1 VHVAAG
7 VEVTVI
13 YDQPALDL
21 VWIDADHLDAEGAR
35 EAALEALLKPLR
47 FVQTRSSAAPSS

>member
-1 VHVAAG
+1 MRVAAG
-7 VEVTVI
+7 VEVTFI

-21 VWIDADHLDAEGAR
+21 VRLDADDLYAEGAG

-47 FVQTRSSAAPSS
+47 